1 MIRALLLIPPSP
13 EHRHIARFSFQ
24 SYESKGNYHLQPK
37 EFMAITGCLGE
48 RDEAVFVD
56 GTCDKL
62 DEAEFLRRVDG
73 LSGDIIIFSM
83 SNTVWKSDHHYLK
96 EVVRRHPDT
105 PVFVQGDIF
114 LDKEAREYIL
124 SECDG
129 VVFYPYMLDIE
140 KMAGVRQSGSA
151 ELPGVYNSS
160 GQLFFGKNE
169 NRLHHIAGGYP
180 RHELFLSS
188 GYRFPFAKHKK
199 FATVVTTYGCP
210 FVCSYCGSANL
221 PPGVRSNDSILAEL
235 RHIESLNIKELW
247 IYDSTFGFYKKE
259 SVPLLEEMAAK
270 HDFSWSTF
278 TNHQICTPDFLEL
291 MKAAGCHT
299 IILGIDS
306 ASESNL
312 KRFRRNSTMSKLEKA
327 IVKANDLKMNIC
339 ADFILGLENETRHD
353 LEKTIS
359 YAMQLPIDYASF
371 NVIVPTPGTSV
382 SEKLKQDGASI
393 FDLVN
398 FDSLGR
404 EGNIGNKHLSG
415 DEIIALRNKA
425 VRKFYLRPK
434 HLLRRL
440 QKTTS
445 IEHFQIQMEEMFAI
459 VGKTNRRKGG
469 AARRAD
475 A

>member
-1 MIRALLLIPPSP
+1 MRVLLLIPPSP
-13 EHRHIARFSFQ
+13 DHRHIARFSFQ

-37 EFMAITGCLGE
+37 EFMAITGCL
-48 RDEAVFVD
+48 RDTDEAIFID

-62 DEAEFLRRVDG
+62 TEAQFLAQVDD
-73 LSGDIIIFSM
+73 LDGDIIFFSM
-83 SNTVWKSDHHYLK
+83 SNTVWKSDYHFLTQILS
-96 EVVRRHPDT
+96 RHPDT

-114 LDKEAREYIL
+114 LDKEAREFIL

-140 KMAGVRQSGSA
+140 NMAGVRRNGGA
-151 ELPGVYNSS
+151 VLPGVYNASN
-160 GQLFFGKNE
+160 QAFFGSHS
-169 NRLHHIAGGYP
+169 NRLHHISSGYP
-180 RHELFLSS
+180 RHEIFQKP

-199 FATVVTTYGCP
+199 FATIVTTYGCP

-221 PPGVRSNDSILAEL
+221 PPGIRPNDSILQEL
-235 RHIESLNIKELW
+235 RHLETLGIKELW

-259 SVPLLEEMAAK
+259 TVPLLEEMARK
-270 HDFSWSTF
+270 HAFSWSTF
-278 TNHQICTPDFLEL
+278 TNHQVCEPDFLEL

-306 ASESNL
+306 VSERNL
-312 KRFRRNSTMSKLEKA
+312 KEFKRNSTISKLERA
-327 IVKANDLKMNIC
+327 ISKANDLNMNIC
-339 ADFILGLENETRHD
+339 ADFILGLENETRTD
-353 LEKTIS
+353 LENTIS
-359 YAMQLPIDYASF
+359 YAMKLPIDYASF

-382 SEKLKQDGASI
+382 SEKLKKEGASI

-425 VRKFYLRPK
+425 VRKFYLRPR

-440 QKTTS
+440 SKTTS
-445 IEHFQIQMEEMFAI
+445 LEHFQIQLEEMFAI
-459 VGKTNRRKGG
+459 VSKTH
-469 AARRAD
+469 
-475 A
+475 